1 MNIVTTR
8 RISQIF
14 FFFVFM
20 WFCLVTSL
28 GEQWWQLRGWPV
40 NWIIELD
47 PLVGL
52 ATLLS
57 TRTVYAGLLWGLA
70 TIVLTIVLGRF
81 FCGWLCPFGAIHQF
95 VGFIANRRKRTAA
108 KIKLNAYHPAQ
119 VTKYWILVF
128 LLTISAMELGVDIIR
143 LPANNQWLFALLVL
157 AALAFT
163 VRHTMDQTRGPVKKT
178 VLLFLSFVAGWL
190 LLSVIFKAGAIPSAS
205 LQIGLLDPIAL
216 VYRSINLVVL
226 PLMDQTTLTLSTVPR
241 LYEGTWLI
249 GAVFLAAVLLNL
261 ASPRFYCRF
270 VCPAG
275 ALFGV
280 LSRFALWR
288 IGKISD
294 DCSSCHTCEKHCE
307 GGCSPTTQIRFH
319 ECVLCLNCMGDCRH
333 SLMTYQNAPSA
344 TGEIPELDLTRRQ
357 FLVSAASGA
366 AAIPV
371 LRISGNL
378 ATNWNPALVRP
389 PGALAEKE
397 FLSRCIKC
405 GQCMRI
411 CPTNVIHPA
420 GLQGGLEGL
429 WTPVLNFRIG
439 TSGCQHNCIACGHLC
454 PTAAIRPIGLDERQG
469 KGRYAGRGPI
479 TIGTAFIDRGRC
491 LPWAMGRPCI
501 VCQENC
507 PVSPKAI
514 TTRIVFDPVN
524 TGTEL
529 IVERAD
535 PFYIELGT
543 TALQPN
549 QFATGDYY
557 CTVAPSADSRPRR
570 IITNWERGLR
580 VADELAFE
588 PPPAPGSRVE
598 LLVRLQQPYVDPQRC
613 IGCGVCEHEC
623 PVPGKR
629 AIRVTADNET
639 SGLRPTTKQ
648 GPANMPC
655 F

>member
-14 FFFVFM
+14 FFIIFI
-20 WFCLVTSL
+20 WFCFVTSP
-28 GEQWWQLRGWPV
+28 GDQWWQLRGWPV

-57 TRTVYAGLLWGLA
+57 TRMVYAGLLWGLA
-70 TIVLTIVLGRF
+70 TIVLTIVIGRF

-95 VGFIANRRKRTAA
+95 VGFVANRKKKTAA
-108 KIKLNAYHPAQ
+108 KIKLNAYHPGQ
-119 VTKYWILVF
+119 VSKYWILVF
-128 LLTISAMELGVDIIR
+128 LLTISAMELVVDLIR
-143 LPANNQWLFALLVL
+143 LPGNNQWLFALLVL
-157 AALAFT
+157 AALALT
-163 VRHTMDQTRGPVKKT
+163 VRHTLGQTRLNVKKT
-178 VLLFLSFVAGWL
+178 GLYFLGFIAIWL
-190 LLSVIFKAGAIPSAS
+190 LLSVLFKANRAPAAS
-205 LQIGLLDPIAL
+205 LQIGLLDPISL

-226 PLMDQTTLTLSTVPR
+226 PLMDQTSLRLSPAPR
-241 LYEGTWLI
+241 LYDGTWLI

-261 ASPRFYCRF
+261 LKPRFYCRF
-270 VCPAG
+270 ICPAG

-294 DCSSCHTCEKHCE
+294 DCSDCHACEKHCE
-307 GGCSPTTQIRFH
+307 GGCSPTTQIRSN
-319 ECVLCLNCMGDCRH
+319 ECVLCMNCMDECRH
-333 SLMTYQNAPSA
+333 GLMTYQNAPSA
-344 TGEIPELDLTRRQ
+344 TGEILELDLSRRQ
-357 FLVSAASGA
+357 FLVSAVSGA
-366 AAIPV
+366 AVIPV
-371 LRISGNL
+371 VRLSGNL
-378 ATNWNPALVRP
+378 AGNWNPALVRP
-389 PGALAEKE
+389 PGAITEQE

-420 GLQGGLEGL
+420 GLEGGLEGL

-439 TSGCQHNCIACGHLC
+439 TSGCQFNCIACGHLC
-454 PTAAIRPIGLDERQG
+454 PTAAIRPLSLEERKGLG
-469 KGRYAGRGPI
+469 NFAGPGPI

-491 LPWAMGRPCI
+491 LPWAMDRPCI

-514 TTRIVFDPVN
+514 TTRSVFNTIN
-524 TGTEL
+524 TGSKL
-529 IVERAD
+529 MVERAD
-535 PFYIELGT
+535 AFYVEIQATG
-543 TALQPN
+543 LQVD
-549 QFATGDYY
+549 QYATGDYY
-557 CTVAPSADSRPRR
+557 CRAVSSADVRPRR
-570 IITNWERGLR
+570 IISNWERGLK
-580 VADELAFE
+580 VAGELAFE
-588 PPPAPGSRVE
+588 PPPAPGSQIE
-598 LLVRLQQPYVDPQRC
+598 ILVKLQQPYVDPNRC

-639 SGLRPTTKQ
+639 RAREHALLLRRP
-648 GPANMPC
+648 
-655 F
+655 

>member
-14 FFFVFM
+14 FFIVFI
-20 WFCLVTSL
+20 WFCFVSSA
-28 GEQWWQLRGWPV
+28 GDQWWQLRGWPV
-40 NWIIELD
+40 NWLIELD

-57 TRTVYAGLLWGLA
+57 TRTVFAGLLWGLA

-95 VGFIANRRKRTAA
+95 VGFIANRKKSTAA
-108 KIKLNAYHPAQ
+108 KIKLNAYHPGQ

-128 LLTISAMELGVDIIR
+128 LLTISAMEVVRDLIR
-143 LPANNQWLFALLVL
+143 LPGNNQWLFALLVL

-163 VRHTMDQTRGPVKKT
+163 VRHTMVQHRVNVKKT
-178 VLLFLSFVAGWL
+178 VLYFMGFVAVWL
-190 LLSVIFKAGAIPSAS
+190 LFSVFFESSRAPSAS
-205 LQIGLLDPIAL
+205 LQIGLLDPIPL
-216 VYRSINLVVL
+216 VYRSINLIVL
-226 PLMDQTTLTLSTVPR
+226 PLMDQTALRLAPAPR
-241 LYEGTWLI
+241 LYDGTWLI
-249 GAVFLAAVLLNL
+249 GAVFLGAVLLNL
-261 ASPRFYCRF
+261 LKPRFYCRF
-270 VCPAG
+270 ICPAG

-280 LSRFALWR
+280 LSRLALWR

-294 DCSSCHTCEKHCE
+294 DCSFCHTCEKHCE

-333 SLMTYQNAPSA
+333 GLMTYQNAPSA
-344 TGEIPELDLTRRQ
+344 TGEIQALDLSRRQ
-357 FLVSAASGA
+357 FLVSALSGA
-366 AAIPV
+366 AVIPV
-371 LRISGNL
+371 VRLSGNL

-439 TSGCQHNCIACGHLC
+439 TSGCQFNCIACGHLC
-454 PTAAIRPIGLDERQG
+454 PTAAIRPLSLDERKGLG
-469 KGRYAGRGPI
+469 KFSDPGPI
-479 TIGTAFIDRGRC
+479 TIGTAFIERGRC
-491 LPWAMGRPCI
+491 LPWAMDRPCI

-514 TTRIVFDPVN
+514 TTRTVFN
-524 TGTEL
+524 TVDTGPPLT
-529 IVERAD
+529 VERAD
-535 PFYIELGT
+535 AFYVEIQTTGLGVD
-543 TALQPN
+543 QY
-549 QFATGDYY
+549 ATGDYY
-557 CTVAPSADSRPRR
+557 CRVVSSVDARPRR
-570 IITNWERGLR
+570 IISNWERGLK
-580 VADELAFE
+580 VAAELAFE
-588 PPPAPGSRVE
+588 PPPAAGSHLEIIVK
-598 LLVRLQQPYVDPQRC
+598 LQQPYVDPKRC

-639 SGLRPTTKQ
+639 RAREHKLLLKR
-648 GPANMPC
+648 
-655 F
+655 

>member
-14 FFFVFM
+14 FFIVFI
-20 WFCLVTSL
+20 WFCFVTSP
-28 GEQWWQLRGWPV
+28 GDQWWQLRGWPV

-95 VGFIANRRKRTAA
+95 VGFIANRKKKTAA
-108 KIKLNAYHPAQ
+108 KIKLNAYHPGQ
-119 VTKYWILVF
+119 VIKYWILVF
-128 LLTISAMELGVDIIR
+128 LLTISAMELVVDLIR
-143 LPANNQWLFALLVL
+143 LPGNNQWLFALLVL
-157 AALAFT
+157 AALALT
-163 VRHTMDQTRGPVKKT
+163 VRHTMGQTRVNVKKT
-178 VLLFLSFVAGWL
+178 VLYFLSFIAIWL
-190 LLSVIFKAGAIPSAS
+190 LLSVLFKAGRTPSAS
-205 LQIGLLDPIAL
+205 LQIGLLDPIPL
-216 VYRSINLVVL
+216 VYRSINLIVL
-226 PLMDQTTLTLSTVPR
+226 PLMDQTALRFAPVPR
-241 LYEGTWLI
+241 LYDGTWLI
-249 GAVFLAAVLLNL
+249 AAVFLTAVLLNL
-261 ASPRFYCRF
+261 LKPRFYCRF
-270 VCPAG
+270 ICPAG

-294 DCSSCHTCEKHCE
+294 DCSYCHTCEKHCE

-319 ECVLCLNCMGDCRH
+319 ECVLCLNCMDDCRH
-333 SLMTYQNAPSA
+333 DLMTYQNSPSA
-344 TGEIPELDLTRRQ
+344 TGEILELDLSRRH
-357 FLVSAASGA
+357 FLVSAVSGA
-366 AAIPV
+366 AVIPV
-371 LRISGNL
+371 VRLSGNL
-378 ATNWNPALVRP
+378 STNWNPALVRP

-420 GLQGGLEGL
+420 GLESGLEGL
-429 WTPVLNFRIG
+429 WTPRLNFRIG
-439 TSGCQHNCIACGHLC
+439 TSGCQFNCIACGHLC
-454 PTAAIRPIGLDERQG
+454 PTAAIRPLSLDERKGLG
-469 KGRYAGRGPI
+469 KFASPGPI

-491 LPWAMGRPCI
+491 LPWAMDRPCI

-514 TTRIVFDPVN
+514 TTRTVFNTIN
-524 TGTEL
+524 TGSKL
-529 IVERAD
+529 MVARAD
-535 PFYIELGT
+535 AFYIELQTRG
-543 TALQPN
+543 LKPDQL
-549 QFATGDYY
+549 ATGDYY
-557 CTVAPSADSRPRR
+557 CTVAPSADNRPRR
-570 IITNWERGLR
+570 IISNWERGLR
-580 VADELAFE
+580 VAGETAFE
-588 PPPAPGSRVE
+588 PPPAPGNRVE
-598 LLVRLQQPYVDPQRC
+598 ILVRLQQPYVDPQRC

-623 PVPGKR
+623 PVSGKR

-639 SGLRPTTKQ
+639 RAREHALLLKR
-648 GPANMPC
+648 
-655 F
+655 

>member
-14 FFFVFM
+14 FFIVFI
-20 WFCLVTSL
+20 WFCLVSST
-28 GEQWWQLRGWPV
+28 GDRWWQLRGWPV

-70 TIVLTIVLGRF
+70 TIVLTIVFGRF

-95 VGFIANRRKRTAA
+95 VGYIANRRKMTAA
-108 KIKLNAYHPAQ
+108 KIKLNAYHPGQ
-119 VTKYWILVF
+119 VVKYWILVF
-128 LLTISAMELGVDIIR
+128 LLTISAMALVVDLIGW
-143 LPANNQWLFALLVL
+143 PQHHQWLFTLAVL
-157 AALAFT
+157 AILILT
-163 VRHTMDQTRGPVKKT
+163 VRHTLLQTRINFKKSIFF
-178 VLLFLSFVAGWL
+178 FLAFIAAWL
-190 LLSVIFKAGAIPSAS
+190 LLSVLFKTIRTPFAA
-205 LQIGLLDPIAL
+205 LQIGLLDPIPL
-216 VYRSINLVVL
+216 VYRSINLIVL
-226 PLMDQTTLTLSTVPR
+226 PLLDQTSLGWAPAPR
-241 LYEGTWLI
+241 LYDGTWLI
-249 GAVFLAAVLLNL
+249 GMIFLAAVLLNIL
-261 ASPRFYCRF
+261 KPRFYCRF
-270 VCPAG
+270 ICPAG

-294 DCSSCHTCEKHCE
+294 SRSNCRICEKHCE
-307 GGCSPTTQIRFH
+307 GGCSPTTQIRYH
-319 ECVLCLNCMGDCRH
+319 ECVLCLNCVDDCRH
-333 SLMTYQNAPSA
+333 GLMTYQTAPSA
-344 TGEIPELDLTRRQ
+344 TGEILELDLSRRQ
-357 FLVSAASGA
+357 FLASAISGA

-371 LRISGNL
+371 ARLGGSL
-378 ATNWNPALVRP
+378 AANWNPALVRP
-389 PGALAEKE
+389 PGALAEQE

-420 GLQGGLEGL
+420 GLEGGLEGF

-439 TSGCQHNCIACGHLC
+439 TSGCQFNCIACGHLC
-454 PTAAIRPIGLDERQG
+454 PTAAIRPLSLDER
-469 KGRYAGRGPI
+469 KGLGQFADSGPI

-491 LPWAMGRPCI
+491 LAWAMDRPCI

-514 TTRIVFDPVN
+514 TTRTVFN
-524 TGTEL
+524 TLSAASKLT
-529 IVERAD
+529 VERAD
-535 PFYIELGT
+535 AFYIEIQSSDLKVD
-543 TALQPN
+543 QY
-549 QFATGDYY
+549 ATGDYY
-557 CTVAPSADSRPRR
+557 CRLVSSDDARPRR
-570 IITNWERGLR
+570 IISNWNRGLK
-580 VADELAFE
+580 VAGELAFE
-588 PPPAPGSRVE
+588 PPPPPGSRIEIMVK
-598 LLVRLQQPYVDPQRC
+598 LQQPYVDPKSC

-639 SGLRPTTKQ
+639 RSRDHALLLRRT
-648 GPANMPC
+648 
-655 F
+655 